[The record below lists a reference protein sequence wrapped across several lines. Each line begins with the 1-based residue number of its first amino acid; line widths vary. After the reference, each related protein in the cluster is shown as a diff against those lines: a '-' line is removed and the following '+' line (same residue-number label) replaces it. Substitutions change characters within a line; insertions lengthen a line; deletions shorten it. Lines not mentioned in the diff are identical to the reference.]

1 MAKSRPE
8 GPPTR
13 SRARRAHRLLVDYNY
28 EHPQP
33 TPCPLLINYISEV
46 LCQKSEL
53 IDLSVRTDVETFD
66 WDGDDVDYYT
76 DVK

>member
-1 MAKSRPE
+1 MLHFFWD
-8 GPPTR
+8 T
-13 SRARRAHRLLVDYNY
+13 L
-28 EHPQP
+28 
-33 TPCPLLINYISEV
+33 YISEV